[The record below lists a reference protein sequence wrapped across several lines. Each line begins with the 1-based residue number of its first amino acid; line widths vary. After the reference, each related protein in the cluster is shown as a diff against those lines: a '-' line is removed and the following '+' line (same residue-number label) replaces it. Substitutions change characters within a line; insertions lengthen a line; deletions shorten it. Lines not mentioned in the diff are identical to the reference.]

1 MRLAGVDLLLIDGN
15 NLLHRFS
22 GAAHEGQQRLLL
34 ARLRGTLPADVRT
47 ILMLDGHA
55 ASRSGRHE
63 RIAAHLEV
71 RHSGSRSADDALL
84 ELVEGQ
90 PPLARAGAV
99 VVTDDRALTER
110 VRTAGG
116 RTQRLDWLIAMIGG
130 VVPAGRATP
139 PTESEVADEAE
150 DERPPWRPGRGATRK
165 HGNPHRAPRHNAQR
179 GPRRHG
185 QHGEAS

>member
-1 MRLAGVDLLLIDGN
+1 
-15 NLLHRFS
+15 
-22 GAAHEGQQRLLL
+22 
-34 ARLRGTLPADVRT
+34 
-47 ILMLDGHA
+47 MLDGHA

-84 ELVEGQ
+84 ELVEAQ
-90 PPLARAGAV
+90 PPLRSRGAV

-116 RTQRLDWLIAMIGG
+116 RTQRLDWLISLIGDRG
-130 VVPAGRATP
+130 RQPAERTGGGRGRGRSD
-139 PTESEVADEAE
+139 ESR
-150 DERPPWRPGRGATRK
+150 DERPPWKPGRGATRK

-179 GPRRHG
+179 GPRPTGSTARPPERVAIAGRGCDVTNAMPAAATTAH
-185 QHGEAS
+185 E